1 MIEGGSI
8 DKQAHAEDAERAIW
22 DTIEFDRAVGVAKRF
37 AEQTNSDSDPN
48 NDTLV
53 VVTADHETS
62 GFSLIGARNPDP
74 RIPRGSR
81 DAARAYRGF
90 TDYKDADRDGYPDE
104 TDPPSKLII
113 GFGASSDRYD
123 DWVSNKLPLPPGV
136 IKNGRAVANP
146 RRDGPEDE
154 DPASRN
160 GTLITGQVENGEV
173 ISTFSDP
180 DREPITNAVHTASDI
195 PLTASGPGAMQF
207 VGVQDNT
214 SVFFKMMRSLGGSY
228 QRVYHDGPRIS
239 SPRRRRARVPE

>member
-1 MIEGGSI
+1 MIEGASI
-8 DKQAHAEDAERAIW
+8 DKQAHAEDADRAIW
-22 DTIEFDRAVGVAKRF
+22 ETIEFDRAVGVAKRF

-81 DAARAYRGF
+81 DAARAYTGF
-90 TDYKDADRDGYPDE
+90 TDYKDADGDGYPDE

-113 GFGASSDRYD
+113 GFGASSDHYD
-123 DWVSNKLPLPPGV
+123 DWISNKLPLQPGV
-136 IKNGRAVANP
+136 VKNGRAVANP
-146 RRDGPEDE
+146 RRDGPEDA

-173 ISTFSDP
+173 TSGFLDP

-228 QRVYHDGPRIS
+228 QRVYYDGPRNAS
-239 SPRRRRARVPE
+239 RQRRRPRVPE